1 MKTGFVGGQ
10 HPDGR
15 YPETD
20 SLTPAKRQ
28 RLTRIAIGDPFA
40 FARI

>member
-1 MKTGFVGGQ
+1 MMTGFVGGQ

-15 YPETD
+15 YLETD
-20 SLTPAKRQ
+20 SLNLQKRQ
-28 RLTRIAIGDPFA
+28 RLRRIAVGDPFA